1 MKIVSICLIL
11 VIGVAFSSRAQNA
24 SPIDSLWVAEIK
36 PLEDT
41 LGILAY
47 AIVNEKEADQR
58 FLACRVFIP
67 LLTKALKKENSFDYP
82 FERLK
87 SISILYPPDSSF
99 RIFTWQLYVDTS
111 EYRYYGAIQMKSK
124 DLKLYPLI
132 DRSFQVE
139 DLEYEIT
146 SNDNWYGSLYYNLKP
161 FDTKEG
167 TKYLL
172 FGYDGYEFFT
182 KRKIIEVLS
191 FKNGKPTFGAPVFI
205 AQNDPKLPPVRKNR
219 VILEYSAESSVRCN
233 YDEFEKAIVFDH
245 LTAVE
250 TNLPGLKTAN
260 MPDGTFEG
268 YRLKDA
274 SWWYVENMF
283 TTTVNEPPRD
293 FPILDQREKNIFGKK
308 N

>member
-1 MKIVSICLIL
+1 MKVLSFFLLLTIS
-11 VIGVAFSSRAQNA
+11 ANFSLYGQTTA
-24 SPIDSLWVAEIK
+24 SKDSLFAEIK
-36 PLEDT
+36 TIEDT

-47 AIVNEKEADQR
+47 AIVNEKQADQR

-67 LLTKALKKENSFDYP
+67 LLTKALKTNNSFDYD
-82 FERLK
+82 FSRLK
-87 SISILYPPDSSF
+87 TISILYPPDSSF

-111 EYRYYGAIQMKSK
+111 EYRYYGAIQMNTK

-132 DRSFQVE
+132 DRSFEME
-139 DLEYEIT
+139 DIEYEVT
-146 SNDNWYGSLYYNLKP
+146 TNDKWYGSLYYNIKT

-167 TKYLL
+167 KKYLL
-172 FGYDGYEFFT
+172 FGYDGHQFFN
-182 KRKIIEVLS
+182 KRKVIEVLS
-191 FKNGKPTFGAPVFI
+191 FKDGKISFGAPVFV
-205 AQNDPKLPPVRKNR
+205 AQTDPRQAPQRKNR
-219 VILEYSAESSVRCN
+219 VIIEYSAESSVRCN

-245 LTAVE
+245 LMAME
-250 TNLPGLKTAN
+250 SSFPGQKSIN

-268 YRLKDA
+268 YRLKDGL
-274 SWWYVENMF
+274 WWYVPNMF